1 MWDAQSVGISS
12 LNHGSTISFGF
23 NLTTPFFQKI
33 TPHLHRCYSVRVHC
47 TYIYIYM
54 PSKGSPICPS
64 TAYEGAQ
71 TLHLRLNWMWDA
83 VSRGL

>member
-47 TYIYIYM
+47 TYIYI
-54 PSKGSPICPS
+54 C
-64 TAYEGAQ
+64 
-71 TLHLRLNWMWDA
+71 HLRVHPYAHLQHMK
-83 VSRGL
+83 VLKHFIYV